1 MEEFKLCSW
10 AWTKNRHKKIS
21 SMARSRYALES
32 LFNDV
37 RNDNFSKS
45 EAEGGGST
53 GFVVEGPI
61 RLGNDKLSSE

>member
-21 SMARSRYALES
+21 SMARFRYALES

-37 RNDNFSKS
+37 INDNFSKS
-45 EAEGGGST
+45 KVGGGGST

-61 RLGNDKLSSE
+61 RLDSDKLSSE